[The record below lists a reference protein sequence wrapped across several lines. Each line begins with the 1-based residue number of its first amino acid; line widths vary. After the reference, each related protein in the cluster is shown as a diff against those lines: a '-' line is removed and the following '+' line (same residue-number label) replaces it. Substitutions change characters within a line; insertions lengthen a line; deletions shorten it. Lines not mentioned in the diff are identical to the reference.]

1 MTNTLPY
8 IKGRGAQIQMK
19 NSFEKYHSAP
29 LLEYFDD
36 ETTSVKSQYI
46 QVYPKTIV
54 NKVISPDLERMPFSL
69 NPYQG
74 CEHGCV
80 YCYAR
85 NTHEFWGYNAG
96 IDFESVILF
105 KENAPELLEAKLK
118 HKNWTAQPIV
128 LSGNTDCY
136 QPLEHRLQITRKL
149 LQVFLKYKHPVSIIT
164 KNALIH
170 RDVDILTELAKEN
183 LVHVSI
189 SLTGLDENLR
199 QRLEP
204 RTSTYI
210 KRLKVIEA
218 LSQKGIPV
226 NVMMA
231 PIIPA
236 LNSHQIMEV
245 AKTTSNAGALALN
258 YTMVRLNGQI
268 GVVFKDWLH
277 KNFPDRADKVIHQI
291 EDTHGGKLNDSR
303 WNTRMR
309 GEGKWANIIHQQ
321 FKVAKQLYF
330 LNRKMPEFNL
340 EAYQKPQLT
349 LF

>member
-1 MTNTLPY
+1 MTNTIPY

-19 NSFEKYHSAP
+19 NSFDRYHSAP

-36 ETTSVKSQYI
+36 ESTALKSQYI
-46 QVYPKTIV
+46 QVHPKTIV
-54 NKVISPDLERMPFSL
+54 NKVISPDLEMMPYSL

-85 NTHEFWGYNAG
+85 NTHEYWGYNAG
-96 IDFESVILF
+96 IDFESVILY
-105 KENAPELLEAKLK
+105 KENAPDLLEQKIT
-118 HKNWTAQPIV
+118 HKNWKPQPIV

-164 KNALIH
+164 KNALIL
-170 RDVDILTELAKEN
+170 RDIDILVELAKDN
-183 LVHVSI
+183 LVQVSI
-189 SLTGLDENLR
+189 SLTGLDEDLR
-199 QRLEP
+199 QKLEP
-204 RTSTYI
+204 RTSTYA
-210 KRLKVIEA
+210 KRLKAIET
-218 LSQKGIPV
+218 LSKKGIPV

-236 LNSHQIMEV
+236 LNSHQIMDV
-245 AKTTSNAGALALN
+245 AKATSNAGALSLN
-258 YTMVRLNGQI
+258 YTMVRLNGPI
-268 GVVFKDWLH
+268 GIVFKDWLH
-277 KNFPDRADKVIHQI
+277 KNFPDRANKVIHQI
-291 EDTHGGKLNDSR
+291 EAIHGGQLTDSR
-303 WNTRMR
+303 FGTRMR
-309 GEGKWANIIHQQ
+309 GEGKLAHMIHQQ

-330 LNRKMPEFNL
+330 ANRKLPALNVDAFHK
-340 EAYQKPQLT
+340 QQLT